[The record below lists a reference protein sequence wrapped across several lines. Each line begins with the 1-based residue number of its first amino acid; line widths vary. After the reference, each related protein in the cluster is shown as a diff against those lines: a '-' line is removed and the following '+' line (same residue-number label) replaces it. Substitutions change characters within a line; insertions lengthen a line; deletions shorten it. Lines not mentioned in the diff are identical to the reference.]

1 MIIINIPI
9 ITVVIVKLFAKIL
22 IARSPKKYDS
32 EATIENLKPRPK
44 IEPMMSAVIK
54 TLERDERDF
63 IAHRLL
69 KRPHDVEMS

>member
-44 IEPMMSAVIK
+44 IKLIM
-54 TLERDERDF
+54 
-63 IAHRLL
+63 L
-69 KRPHDVEMS
+69 K